1 MKIVY
6 EARDGKQFDNQLECE
21 HYEWRNRYHIQNELD
36 EARARVESLQKGLGG
51 LKVELASAEKAVVA
65 HRQKIR
71 DIESGTI
78 SLSRHERKFYLLR
91 EQAHLYEAIV
101 ARNKAKIY
109 RRNALYGIR
118 KETARIREL
127 AAKAMSA

>member
-21 HYEWRNRYHIQNELD
+21 HYEIQNESD
-36 EARARVESLQKGLGG
+36 EARARVKSLQKGLGR

-78 SLSRHERKFYLLR
+78 SMSRRERKFYLLR

-101 ARNKAKIY
+101 ARNKAKMYI
-109 RRNALYGIR
+109 RDALDGIC

-127 AAKAMSA
+127 GAKAMSA